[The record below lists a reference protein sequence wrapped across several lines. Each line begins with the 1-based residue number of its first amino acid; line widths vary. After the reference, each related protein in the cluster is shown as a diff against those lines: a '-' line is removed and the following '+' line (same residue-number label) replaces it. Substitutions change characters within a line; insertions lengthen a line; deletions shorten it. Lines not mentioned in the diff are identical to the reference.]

1 MKKLLPAIFSLLL
14 IIAFIIYLFTNSHK
28 EEVPIE
34 RSSVYVASDSLEA
47 MVYREEDSM
56 LYEYVTLVR
65 GTPVISRNI
74 EVEINDGEAVFTQ
87 IELEEITE
95 EGEAPTI
102 FYIDSSNLTGS
113 LDNVVMETAKYVR
126 TPVTVYQNS
135 QDAQISGFLKKGT
148 ELSICGYE
156 GLQEDGTVEMYRIDN
171 PGNEGYVYAKYLADT
186 QELSRDKSE
195 AGHLRVQRESILR
208 RNRDGI
214 LPYPQKWESLGHREQ
229 RQKRAIAKP
238 APEPHSRPGCCPQ
251 PGEGWRL

>member
-95 EGEAPTI
+95 EGEAPT
-102 FYIDSSNLTGS
+102 
-113 LDNVVMETAKYVR
+113 R
-126 TPVTVYQNS
+126 TT
-135 QDAQISGFLKKGT
+135 T
-148 ELSICGYE
+148 
-156 GLQEDGTVEMYRIDN
+156 
-171 PGNEGYVYAKYLADT
+171 
-186 QELSRDKSE
+186 
-195 AGHLRVQRESILR
+195 
-208 RNRDGI
+208 
-214 LPYPQKWESLGHREQ
+214 
-229 RQKRAIAKP
+229 
-238 APEPHSRPGCCPQ
+238 
-251 PGEGWRL
+251 